1 MRTFVNTMQ
10 ISTTLKTLA
19 VTAALCAA
27 GTASAQSTF
36 QTYNSQASFL
46 AAVGAVSTE
55 TFNAFTS
62 DFTAANVNVQRADFV
77 VRGDLVV
84 DAPETQLVI
93 DGSTNVFFAVGS
105 LWGFAE
111 LRFAQ
116 PLKAFGAWFSR
127 APERINVDA
136 DSLAGFGS
144 YAHVGTVQPAMDNPL
159 QFIGFTSEQSFNR
172 IVFGGLGCC
181 RSTFAIDN
189 VSYSANLAAVPEPG
203 TWALMAAGLLGVTG
217 LARRQRLVAAS

>member
-1 MRTFVNTMQ
+1 MNNQ
-10 ISTTLKTLA
+10 HISTTLKTLTL
-19 VTAALCAA
+19 TAALCAA

-55 TFNAFTS
+55 TFNTFTS
-62 DFTAANVNVQRADFV
+62 DLTAVNVNVQLADFV
-77 VRGDLVV
+77 VRGDLIV
-84 DAPETQLVI
+84 DAPQTQLVI

-116 PLKAFGAWFSR
+116 PIKAFGAWFNR
-127 APERINVDA
+127 APERINVAA

-144 YAHVGTVQPAMDNPL
+144 YTDVGTLLPEMGNPL

-172 IVFGGLGCC
+172 IVFLGQGCC
-181 RSTFAIDN
+181 RNTFAIDN
-189 VSYSANLAAVPEPG
+189 VSYSASLAPVPEPG
-203 TWALMAAGLLGVTG
+203 TWALMAAGLLGVAG

>member
-1 MRTFVNTMQ
+1 MNAKP
-10 ISTTLKTLA
+10 ISNTLKTFAL
-19 VTAALCAA
+19 TAALCAA
-27 GTASAQSTF
+27 GTAGAQSAL
-36 QTYNSQASFL
+36 QTYSSQASFL

-62 DFTAANVNVQRADFV
+62 DLALANVNVQLADFV

-84 DAPETQLVI
+84 DAPQTQLVI
-93 DGSTNVFFAVGS
+93 DGTTNVFIAVGS
-105 LWGFAE
+105 LWGVAE

-127 APERINVDA
+127 APERIIVDA

-144 YAHVGTVQPAMDNPL
+144 YTHVGTVMPAMENPL

-172 IVFGGLGCC
+172 LVFGGQGCC
-181 RSTFAIDN
+181 RHTFAIDN
-189 VSYSANLAAVPEPG
+189 VSYSANLAPVPEPG
-203 TWALMAAGLLGVTG
+203 TWALMAAGLLGLTRM
-217 LARRQRLVAAS
+217 ARRQRLVAAI